1 MKRGERDDFGR
12 LNVSDDEL
20 MACAMGAMITASLS
34 EEAIMR
40 ALGCDRIEAEHFI
53 ECAHADL
60 ARIRCIAGRFAKSS
74 DAA

>member
-1 MKRGERDDFGR
+1 MKHGERDDFGR
-12 LNVSDDEL
+12 LNVTDDEL
-20 MACAMGAMITASLS
+20 MACARGAMITASMS

-40 ALGCDRIEAEHFI
+40 ALGCDRFEAEHLI

-60 ARIRCIAGRFAKSS
+60 ARIRCIARRFAESP